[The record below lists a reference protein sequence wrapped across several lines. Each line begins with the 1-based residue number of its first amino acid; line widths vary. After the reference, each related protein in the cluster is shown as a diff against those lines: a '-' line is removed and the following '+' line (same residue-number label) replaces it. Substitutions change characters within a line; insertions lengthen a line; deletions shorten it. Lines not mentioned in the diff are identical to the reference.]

1 MRRSKIIV
9 LILLIVSLLTGCY
22 HRPAIKSRAPLAQ
35 YSEKQLDSIYFSSTH
50 HYTYRYNFLVKSD
63 SLVLYVQQPVEIVN
77 NMNTDSF
84 TVKHHTLLVVSDI
97 HIVPQDS
104 VDSVWIQL
112 GTENARFG
120 WIHESR
126 LLPKVV
132 PDDPISECISTFSDT
147 HLLIFLIIIV
157 IIGFA
162 YLLRTILQ
170 KNAKIVHFNDID
182 SFYPTLLCLIVA
194 LAAAL
199 YASIQIF
206 VPDVWQDFYYH
217 PTLDPF
223 RVPTLLSIFLIL
235 VWAMLIVGLAA
246 LDDIRKQLP
255 FGDAILYSFG
265 LAGVCAIDYILFSIS
280 TLYFVGYVLLAFYC
294 YFAIRQYLKH
304 DHVKYVCGNC
314 GAELKHK
321 GRCPHCGAMND

>member
-1 MRRSKIIV
+1 MQRSRTFV
-9 LILLIVSLLTGCY
+9 LIILMMMFLTGCY
-22 HRPAIKSRAPLAQ
+22 HRPATRFRAPLIQ
-35 YSEKQLDSIYFSSTH
+35 YSEKQLDSISFSSTH
-50 HYTYRYNFLVKSD
+50 HYTYKYNFLVKSD
-63 SLVLYVQQPVEIVN
+63 SLVLYEQQPVEIVN
-77 NMNTDSF
+77 NMSTDSF
-84 TVKHHTLLVVSDI
+84 AVKHHTLLVVSDI
-97 HIVPQDS
+97 RIVPQDS
-104 VDSVWIQL
+104 IDSVWIQL
-112 GTENARFG
+112 GTENAQFG

-126 LLPKVV
+126 LLPNVV

-157 IIGFA
+157 VIGFA

-194 LAAAL
+194 SAATL
-199 YASIQIF
+199 YASIQTF
-206 VPDVWQDFYYH
+206 FTDVWQNFYFH

-223 RVPTLLSIFLIL
+223 HVPVPLSIFLIL
-235 VWAMLIVGLAA
+235 VWAMLIIGMAA

-255 FGDAILYSFG
+255 FGDAVLYTFG

-280 TLYFVGYVLLAFYC
+280 SLYYVGYVLLAFYY
-294 YFAIRQYLKH
+294 YFAIKQYLKH
-304 DHVKYVCGNC
+304 DRVKYVCGNC

-321 GRCPHCGAMND
+321 GRCPRCGAMND